1 MKIKILSLAIS
12 AVLLTGCGGSDKK
25 STPTLVQ
32 SVFEIQPVMTVT
44 GKEDSPSAVVI
55 NANKVPDGAEAIV
68 LELVD
73 QPTLGE
79 ISGVYPN
86 LSYVPV
92 ADQFGDDTF
101 SFKLKK
107 GTKES
112 STVKVNITL
121 AAVNDAPVITGTPAA
136 AVQANETYHFAA
148 AASDIDSEQLSFS
161 IDNKPDWATFDTVTG
176 VLSGMPSNQH
186 AGTTSGIV
194 IRVSDGELEAALPAF
209 NVDVIAQS
217 IFEVEP
223 EITVNGTED
232 NPLTIGISANQVPDG
247 DEAVVVELLNQ
258 PTLGQVTGVYPALT
272 YSPAINQ
279 FGDDTFSF
287 KLKKGSKESST
298 VKVNIT
304 LAAVNDAPVIT
315 GTPAAAVQ
323 ANETYHFAAAAS
335 DIDSEQLSFSIDNKP
350 DWATFD
356 TVTGV
361 LSGMPSNQHA
371 GKTSGIVIRVSD
383 GEFEAALPAFD
394 IEVIAVSWVKLGDL
408 PGFEGSHL
416 SVQSTGDDLYA
427 VTHNFAIASA
437 MLCASAEPSAPR
449 LSYWDI
455 AQNNWQE
462 LSSPQSSRYYYQA
475 ELVDKKLYLFG
486 GTEACS
492 SGANAQANMEV
503 YDTQEKTWLTF
514 AAPTFAPFSNPLQ
527 ASCSFNGEVIAFS
540 KNGQQQRLNRLNT
553 VDNSWQATELPESL
567 NEIQHCFSKGDALF
581 VIQRQDEQLLLSQF
595 DTTTQSVLNSEL
607 IPDFAAGVYYDTTLT
622 GNKLYLLS
630 AKNFVQ
636 FDFDLMQ
643 WKTLSANPFAV
654 EVQDT
659 TSYYLRDFK
668 TVAYGNTLLSVGG
681 AYTNYYGKAIYQ
693 YIPQ

>member
-25 STPTLVQ
+25 STPTEVQ
-32 SVFEIQPVMTVT
+32 SVFEIQPLMTVT
-44 GKEDSPSAVVI
+44 GKEDSPSAIVI

-79 ISGVYPN
+79 IAGTYPN

-148 AASDIDSEQLSFS
+148 AASDIDSQQLSFS

-194 IRVSDGELEAALPAF
+194 IRVSDGE
-209 NVDVIAQS
+209 
-217 IFEVEP
+217 
-223 EITVNGTED
+223 
-232 NPLTIGISANQVPDG
+232 
-247 DEAVVVELLNQ
+247 
-258 PTLGQVTGVYPALT
+258 
-272 YSPAINQ
+272 
-279 FGDDTFSF
+279 
-287 KLKKGSKESST
+287 
-298 VKVNIT
+298 
-304 LAAVNDAPVIT
+304 
-315 GTPAAAVQ
+315 
-323 ANETYHFAAAAS
+323 
-335 DIDSEQLSFSIDNKP
+335 
-350 DWATFD
+350 
-356 TVTGV
+356 
-361 LSGMPSNQHA
+361 
-371 GKTSGIVIRVSD
+371 
-383 GEFEAALPAFD
+383 FEAALPAFD

-408 PGFEGSHL
+408 PGFEGAHL
-416 SVQSTGDDLYA
+416 NVQSTSDDLYA
-427 VTHNFAIASA
+427 VTHNFAIAAASI
-437 MLCASAEPSAPR
+437 CASAEPSAPR
-449 LSYWDI
+449 LSHWDI
-455 AQNNWQE
+455 AQNSWQK
-462 LSSPQSSRYYYQA
+462 LSSPQSSRYYYQS

-492 SGANAQANMEV
+492 SEANAQANMEV
-503 YDTQEKTWLTF
+503 YDTQEKTWQAF
-514 AAPTFAPFSNPLQ
+514 AAPIFAPFINPLQ

-581 VIQRQDEQLLLSQF
+581 VIQRQYEQLLLSQF
-595 DTTTQSVLNSEL
+595 DVATQSVLNSEL

-622 GNKLYLLS
+622 GNTLYLLS

-643 WKTLSANPFAV
+643 WKTLTANPFAV